1 MCGLAEMRLGLV
13 SVRVHARERERERER
28 EMRGRFLFP
37 KKNGCSGYLL
47 FWPSPAGGVIQDG
60 VERAFLGPVMVP
72 AQLKGDNLPR
82 WARHPG
88 QAFLLGSN
96 LVAGR
101 GRCPPRRPNS

>member
-1 MCGLAEMRLGLV
+1 V
-13 SVRVHARERERERER
+13 STLKRER

-72 AQLKGDNLPR
+72 AQLKGDNQPR

-96 LVAGR
+96 LAAGR
-101 GRCPPRRPNS
+101 GRWERLYIALGDIYHNRRLKRTVFHC